1 MKKNN
6 YRIETDSLGKVKV
19 ARNALYGAQ
28 TQRAIDNFKMSGI
41 TFDPAFIQAL
51 SNLKTACARANAS
64 CKVLPKNK
72 ATCISSV
79 ANKISSNIH
88 DFMDHFPVD
97 ILRKEIIKKT
107 FILMMM

>member
-6 YRIETDSLGKVKV
+6 YRIETDSLGKVRV

-64 CKVLPKNK
+64 CKVLP
-72 ATCISSV
+72 TVSYTHLTLPTIV
-79 ANKISSNIH
+79 
-88 DFMDHFPVD
+88 
-97 ILRKEIIKKT
+97 RG
-107 FILMMM
+107 

>member
-6 YRIETDSLGKVKV
+6 YRIEIDSLGKVKV

-64 CKVLPKNK
+64 CKALPKSK

-79 ANKISSNIH
+79 ANKISS
-88 DFMDHFPVD
+88 
-97 ILRKEIIKKT
+97 
-107 FILMMM
+107 

>member
-41 TFDPAFIQAL
+41 TFDPAFRLTYFKLALGQAQ
-51 SNLKTACARANAS
+51 T
-64 CKVLPKNK
+64 
-72 ATCISSV
+72 
-79 ANKISSNIH
+79 
-88 DFMDHFPVD
+88 
-97 ILRKEIIKKT
+97 
-107 FILMMM
+107 

>member
-19 ARNALYGAQ
+19 AKNALYGAQ

-51 SNLKTACARANAS
+51 SNLKNCM
-64 CKVLPKNK
+64 CKSK
-72 ATCISSV
+72 C
-79 ANKISSNIH
+79 
-88 DFMDHFPVD
+88 
-97 ILRKEIIKKT
+97 
-107 FILMMM
+107 

>member
-51 SNLKTACARANAS
+51 SNLKLHVQEQMLAARS
-64 CKVLPKNK
+64 YQRIKPLVSHQLL
-72 ATCISSV
+72 IRSRL
-79 ANKISSNIH
+79 IY
-88 DFMDHFPVD
+88 M
-97 ILRKEIIKKT
+97 ILWIIFRLTYFKLALGQAQT
-107 FILMMM
+107 

>member
-19 ARNALYGAQ
+19 ARNVLYGAQ

-51 SNLKTACARANAS
+51 SNL
-64 CKVLPKNK
+64 
-72 ATCISSV
+72 
-79 ANKISSNIH
+79 
-88 DFMDHFPVD
+88 
-97 ILRKEIIKKT
+97 
-107 FILMMM
+107 

>member
-72 ATCISSV
+72 ATVSHQLLIRSRQ
-79 ANKISSNIH
+79 IY
-88 DFMDHFPVD
+88 M
-97 ILRKEIIKKT
+97 ILWIIFRLTYFKLALGQAQT
-107 FILMMM
+107 